1 MAGDSAWTTVSSTSD
16 YYPFGL
22 DMEGRSWRDTT
33 ALATRY
39 GVNGKEK
46 DSKGELSRSTTYDF
60 GARIYNPALGKWLS
74 TDPLT
79 AKYVSVSPYAF
90 VANSPIIYIDPDG
103 QRIYF
108 VNANGE
114 LVKATKTMIRT
125 LSGLQLFSK
134 YHRSKTE
141 DIYIGVSNFGIDPS
155 AAGLTVSNANDG
167 SDKYGISV
175 QDSKLIIN
183 QQLISSESRN
193 AFRAFRKVNFSKSEG
208 KKIHLIAISED
219 ALKSNDEYVNAE
231 IIFHEIK
238 AHIDIEGKNADE
250 DHKLYGKI
258 AVGLYLERLILD
270 PYGNTIPD
278 ENGDDF
284 KEVVPLKSPAGQM
297 VQELLILKVKDRIEK
312 QRNTVIE
319 KTKENKSEKIE

>member
-258 AVGLYLERLILD
+258 AVGLYLERLI
-270 PYGNTIPD
+270 
-278 ENGDDF
+278 
-284 KEVVPLKSPAGQM
+284 
-297 VQELLILKVKDRIEK
+297 
-312 QRNTVIE
+312 
-319 KTKENKSEKIE
+319 